1 MRQQCI
7 VSTIPSGKRVD
18 QGKEV
23 RAKVGRV
30 ELVEWQKWCDP
41 IHWQFHS
48 QSWELEPKDYWQWQG
63 QSFTAHTVFL
73 SAFSQVG
80 PCLLLAEIAT
90 CEPISSAQPVCSSSP
105 LSNEPVAS
113 CCIGPW
119 TFQRCRLQCRVNVK
133 QSGRYGSELSLKQ
146 QKKGQYQTMA

>member
-1 MRQQCI
+1 MDDTTQARQEI
-7 VSTIPSGKRVD
+7 VDYINSFLGGSMVD
-18 QGKEV
+18 V
-23 RAKVGRV
+23 
-30 ELVEWQKWCDP
+30 
-41 IHWQFHS
+41 
-48 QSWELEPKDYWQWQG
+48 ELEPKDYWQWQG

-113 CCIGPW
+113 CCIGP
-119 TFQRCRLQCRVNVK
+119 
-133 QSGRYGSELSLKQ
+133 
-146 QKKGQYQTMA
+146 